1 MRKNCFPLVT
11 GNGKCDIS
19 GQGYLDLVTGLP
31 QQIDKLVILYVYFN
45 SKFIFDYEFLIYI
58 LIYNAS
64 PSLILLLL
72 FGSTCWR
79 ATYIDHIYKI
89 LKPSIQYGSASALG
103 LMISARVKRQAC
115 IAYNLQSSRFDSI
128 YSYSGCIYHFF
139 SSLYYYLSKH
149 FLCFLSF
156 LYLFTVC

>member
-1 MRKNCFPLVT
+1 MRKNYFPLAT
-11 GNGKCDIS
+11 GNRKCDIS
-19 GQGYLDLVTGLP
+19 GQGYLDLVTGPP

-58 LIYNAS
+58 LNYNAS

-89 LKPSIQYGSASALG
+89 LKPSIQYGSALG

-115 IAYNLQSSRFDSI
+115 IAYNLQSSRFDLI

-139 SSLYYYLSKH
+139 PVYIIIFISI

-156 LYLFTVC
+156 LCLFTVC